1 MKKRFFLII
10 SLAAALTA
18 SAWWVLFPGDDA
30 PQLVVPLSGVNMPE
44 HRKDPVAKAQKLV
57 SFSEAGQAELFRV
70 GGRFNFSPVDGV
82 SLTIEIQSV
91 EPNEGGNFL
100 SQGTV
105 LGESGSVAVFS
116 EVEGAVAGS
125 VELADGRLFTVNYV
139 APGVHRTAE
148 VDFTTGV
155 LDCGSCDGERPKD
168 LPQGMVVEY
177 DGGVKRLATQ
187 TLWGNLKLLGMRLP
201 GVGGNKISSRE
212 TACVWA
218 PGKDK
223 INGLQAKNKSPWKSG
238 IAQIGSKIHTTRRTG
253 INSKVQQIKK

>member
-1 MKKRFFLII
+1 MKKRFSLII
-10 SLAAALTA
+10 CLAAALTT
-18 SAWWVLFPGDDA
+18 SAWRILLPGDDA
-30 PQLVVPLSGVNMPE
+30 PQLIVPLSGVTIPE

-70 GGRFNFSPVDGV
+70 GGHFGFSPVDGV
-82 SLTIEIQSV
+82 SLTIEVEGVQS
-91 EPNEGGNFL
+91 NGDGSLL

-105 LGESGSVAVFS
+105 MGEPGSVAVFS
-116 EVEGAVAGS
+116 EVDGAVAGS

-177 DGGVKRLATQ
+177 DGGVDRLAAR

-201 GVGGNKISSRE
+201 GGGNKISPRE
-212 TACVWA
+212 TARVWA
-218 PGKDK
+218 TGEDK
-223 INGLQAKNKSPWKSG
+223 INGLQAKNKNPGKSG
-238 IAQIGSKIHTTRRTG
+238 IAQIGSKIHTTQRTG
-253 INSKVQQIKK
+253 INHKIQSGKQ